1 MYPRLYSDG
10 NFYSC
15 TSLFTQLYT
24 LHADVEG
31 TIFPLVF
38 SLLHNKTSATYRRL
52 FSLFR
57 TAVSER
63 QSALTPETWMIDF
76 EVAARNAVGWIF
88 PNTTIRGCFFQY
100 TQCIR
105 RKVQNCGLTAEFREN
120 EEFHRLV
127 RRAGVLPLVPGHRV
141 EDVWFQALEDSEDQI
156 DPVMRFKDYVTET
169 WVEGHLEMCNHS
181 DHDGQR
187 TTNAVKG

>member
-1 MYPRLYSDG
+1 MGPFIPVHLYSP
-10 NFYSC
+10 SV
-15 TSLFTQLYT
+15 

-76 EVAARNAVGWIF
+76 EVTARNAVGGIF
-88 PNTTIRGCFFQY
+88 PNTTIRGCFFHY
-100 TQCIR
+100 TQCIW
-105 RKVQNCGLTAEFREN
+105 RKVQNCGLTTEFREN

-127 RRAGVLPLVPGHRV
+127 RRAAVRLRFPVTVWKMCGSRPWRIVMTRPL
-141 EDVWFQALEDSEDQI
+141 L
-156 DPVMRFKDYVTET
+156 
-169 WVEGHLEMCNHS
+169 
-181 DHDGQR
+181 
-187 TTNAVKG
+187 